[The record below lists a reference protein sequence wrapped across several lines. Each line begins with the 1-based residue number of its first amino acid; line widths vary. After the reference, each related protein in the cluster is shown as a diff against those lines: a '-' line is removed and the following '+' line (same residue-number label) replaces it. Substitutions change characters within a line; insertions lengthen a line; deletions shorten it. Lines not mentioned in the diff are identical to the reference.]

1 MTLHVGGIRLLSQLY
16 FINEVPSAPLCLGIF
31 ERAPCATDSNEFARL
46 LPYPIFPVLVLAG
59 RSMNDAIV
67 DATSKHFSSN
77 YFEARHK
84 FCEYVRELAVGK
96 TRAYPSAARGP
107 RGEELSTDVAW
118 FGDRGASKVGVM
130 VSATHGV
137 EGYCGSA
144 AQLDWLAERAYER
157 LKPDEAML
165 LIHALNPYG
174 FAWDRRVTEEGC
186 DLNRNFVN
194 FSAALP
200 ENEAYDALADSL
212 VPREL
217 DGPVLAAAEAAI
229 DGFRRAHGEA
239 VFLKARTSGQYRHP
253 TGMFFGG
260 FGPTAARQT
269 LEAIVSDFSIAS
281 REFVSVLDY
290 HTGLGPYGYG
300 ELQCEQAS
308 GLIGYERARKIF
320 GLSVTSPDLGT
331 SSAVVLNGTLDAYWQ
346 WLLGDRHIYVC
357 LEFGTYPPEAG
368 RALSRAD
375 HWLYAYC
382 QNEIETVTGNEI
394 RRRMKQHC
402 YPDRED
408 WKEMVLYRCRQVH
421 RQMIEG
427 LQL

>member
-1 MTLHVGGIRLLSQLY
+1 
-16 FINEVPSAPLCLGIF
+16 
-31 ERAPCATDSNEFARL
+31 
-46 LPYPIFPVLVLAG
+46 
-59 RSMNDAIV
+59 MNDLIV
-67 DATSKHFSSN
+67 DAANERFVSN
-77 YFEARHK
+77 YFEAREK
-84 FCEYVRELAVGK
+84 FRDYVAKSAVGEP
-96 TRAYPSAARGP
+96 AVYPSPARGP

-118 FGDRGASKVGVM
+118 FGDRRASKVGIL
-130 VSATHGV
+130 VSATHGA

-144 AQLDWLAERAYER
+144 AQLDWLAERGYES
-157 LKPDEAML
+157 LKSEEAML

-174 FAWDRRVTEEGC
+174 FAWDRRVTQEGC
-186 DLNRNFVN
+186 DLNRNFVD
-194 FSAALP
+194 FTQSLP
-200 ENEAYDALADSL
+200 GNEAYDLLADYL

-229 DGFRRAHGEA
+229 DKFRKEHGEPA
-239 VFLKARTSGQYRHP
+239 FRKARSSGQYRHP

-269 LEAIVSDFSIAS
+269 LERIVSDYGIES
-281 REFVSVLDY
+281 RSFVLVIDY

-308 GLIGYERARKIF
+308 GMSGYQRARDIF

-331 SSAVVLNGTLDAYWQ
+331 SSAVVLNGTQDDYWQ
-346 WLLGDRHIYVC
+346 RLLGDRHVYVC

-368 RALSRAD
+368 RPVMRAD
-375 HWLYAYC
+375 HWLYAYG
-382 QNEIETVTGNEI
+382 QTEIETAVGYKI
-394 RRRMKQHC
+394 RERVKQHF

-408 WKEMVLYRCRQVH
+408 WKEMVLFRCRQVH

-427 LQL
+427 LRI